1 MNNEIATISDQVND
15 LNNGQVS
22 VYSSIKGDDFESK
35 KRVLA
40 ATTNAARVD
49 ENIGKT
55 IMLKDV
61 VVQAIDISDTDDKT
75 GEVTNTEA
83 ARIILIDA
91 DGSSYAAVST
101 GLFRALTN
109 LFGIL
114 GEPHTWPEAL
124 PIQVVKER
132 AKSNAGHYFTVRL
145 VEAPETAKAAK

>member
-15 LNNGQVS
+15 LNNGKVS
-22 VYSSIKGDDFESK
+22 VYSSIKGDDFASK
-35 KRVLA
+35 TRVLA

-83 ARIILIDA
+83 ARIILIDD
-91 DGSSYAAVST
+91 DGSS
-101 GLFRALTN
+101 
-109 LFGIL
+109 
-114 GEPHTWPEAL
+114 
-124 PIQVVKER
+124 
-132 AKSNAGHYFTVRL
+132 
-145 VEAPETAKAAK
+145 